1 MRGVCVTAYLFFIWR
16 FFRYKFFNH
25 RKKFFKNRLTYENER
40 GIIIINKDKHA
51 IFRISHT
58 VYKEADIMGRKNVI
72 IILFAL
78 VLTLLIPGME
88 TEAKTKPKLAANKKT
103 MTAGQTYKLK
113 LKGVSAKAKVKWK
126 TSKKSVVSIAKKK
139 GNTVTLKAEKK
150 GTAVVTATYQKKSY
164 KCKITV
170 KAKKKE
176 KATAD
181 NPTLNSK
188 DVTLY
193 YLSETYKDYIKYDKS
208 HMREFRFRVSGTKKE
223 VRDWKITGEGA
234 DYFSITDYGLLQMD
248 WEPAYVEPCVTATV
262 TAILEDGRKLTAAVR
277 AYSEL
282 NIYID
287 TVFTDFEKQYITP
300 SMTEKEKAEKAA
312 WYISTTSD
320 YELYNNNWFD
330 IFIKGKGDC
339 YASRYAVQ
347 YMCNHMGIK
356 ALVCRNYDAHGQTL
370 VFADDKFYM
379 IITGYNEPQPRR
391 YTMYEISG
399 EALEKVA
406 KENLIDLNYFYQ

>member
-1 MRGVCVTAYLFFIWR
+1 MII
-16 FFRYKFFNH
+16 
-25 RKKFFKNRLTYENER
+25 KFFKNRLTYENER

-51 IFRISHT
+51 IFKISHT
-58 VYKEADIMGRKNVI
+58 VYKEANIMRRKNII

-103 MTAGQTYKLK
+103 MTAGQTYQLK

-126 TSKKSVVSIAKKK
+126 TSKKSVVSIVKKK
-139 GNTVTLKAEKK
+139 GNTVTLKAKKK
-150 GTAVVTATYQKKSY
+150 GTAVVTATYKKKQY

-248 WEPAYVEPCVTATV
+248 WEPAYVEPCVTTTV

-370 VFADDKFYM
+370 VFADGKFYM